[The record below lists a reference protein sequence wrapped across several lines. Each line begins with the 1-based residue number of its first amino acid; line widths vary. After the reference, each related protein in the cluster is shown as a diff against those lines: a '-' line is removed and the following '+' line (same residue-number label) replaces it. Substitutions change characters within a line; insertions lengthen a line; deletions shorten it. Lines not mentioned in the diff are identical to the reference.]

1 MPSCLKSGNV
11 IFPRFPTPIERRLLD
26 LPLPDDDDG
35 LAIPPFDSLNP
46 FGSRAAPSSPRLA
59 REGGDVLRSK
69 RRPRLIRGSIMFAL
83 ECLVVTAALF
93 VAAFIISVAG
103 AS

>member
-1 MPSCLKSGNV
+1 MPSCLKTGNV
-11 IFPRFPTPIERRLLD
+11 IFPKFPTPIERKLLD

-59 REGGDVLRSK
+59 RDGGDVRRLR
-69 RRPRLIRGSIMFAL
+69 RRPPLIFIDLTKRFEDALGIACIVIVFA
-83 ECLVVTAALF
+83 
-93 VAAFIISVAG
+93 VAMAMLP
-103 AS
+103 